1 MQTEDLLKFGLIP
14 EFIGRLPVIATLDE
28 LDESALVRILKEPRN
43 ALTKQYSKLFEME
56 SVHLKFTEE
65 ALRAIARDAT
75 KRKSGARGLRAIMEN
90 IMLEIMY
97 DMPSQPNIKEVVI
110 SEDVV
115 EKHDPPIVVYTKA
128 AESAIGGT
136 AMLFRNE
143 KDKKDDKEQS
153 GGPVRVPLLPLR
165 DIIVFPHM
173 VVPLF
178 VGRQRSIKA
187 LEEATQKQSLI
198 FLSSQKDA
206 KTNDP
211 AEDDI
216 YKIGTLGSVVQML
229 KLPDGTVKVLIEGK
243 KRARVARFVANPE
256 FFLVDVED
264 APEIVERNTEIEALV
279 REVHTT
285 FENYVKLKK
294 KIPPEMVMSVS
305 SIDDPGRLADTIVAH
320 LGIKLEDRQNLLET
334 FAAAERLEKV
344 LGHMRAEIEILE
356 VERRIRSRVKKQME
370 RSQKEY
376 YLNEQMRA
384 IQKEL
389 GEKDEFKN
397 EIQEIEEKLKQ
408 KKLSAEAKDKVE
420 KELKKLKMMSPMSAE
435 ATVVRNYIDWIISLP
450 WNEFTDDKLDI
461 NEAER
466 VLEEDHYGLEK
477 VKERIL
483 EYLAVQSLVG
493 KIKGPILCLVGP
505 PGVGK
510 TSLGRSIA
518 RSTGRKFIRVSLGG
532 VRDEAE
538 VRGHRRTYIGA
549 LPGKIIQSMKKAGSN
564 NPVFLMDEIDKM
576 STDFRGDP
584 SSALLEVLD
593 PEQNTTFNDHYLDL
607 DYDLSKVMFITTANT
622 LDRIPRPLQDRM
634 EIIRIAGYTE
644 LEKLSIA
651 KKYLLEKQ
659 KEANGLTPEN
669 LVFTDNA
676 ILGVIRHYTKEAGV
690 RNLEREIASICR
702 KVAVEVVRK
711 DRNARIQVG
720 SKSLHKY
727 LGPIKFRYGRAE
739 TEVKIGVTTG
749 LAWTELGGEL
759 LATEVTIM
767 PGKGQLIIT
776 GKLGDVMQESAQAA
790 MSYVRS
796 RAAELGLERD
806 FYQKLDVHIH
816 VPEGAIPKDG
826 PSAGITMATCLVS
839 ALMKIP
845 VHNDLAMTGEITLRG
860 SVLPIGGLKEKILAA
875 HRAGIKKVLIP
886 AENEKDIEEIPAT
899 VLKTVELELVSHMDQ
914 VLKKALILDHPDDLF
929 RNASVETQA
938 KDDAPTYGEKVEDV
952 PAPEILPQ

>member
-1 MQTEDLLKFGLIP
+1 
-14 EFIGRLPVIATLDE
+14 
-28 LDESALVRILKEPRN
+28 
-43 ALTKQYSKLFEME
+43 
-56 SVHLKFTEE
+56 
-65 ALRAIARDAT
+65 
-75 KRKSGARGLRAIMEN
+75 
-90 IMLEIMY
+90 
-97 DMPSQPNIKEVVI
+97 
-110 SEDVV
+110 
-115 EKHDPPIVVYTKA
+115 
-128 AESAIGGT
+128 
-136 AMLFRNE
+136 MLFRNE
-143 KDKKDDKEQS
+143 KKDEKEPT
-153 GGPVRVPLLPLR
+153 GGPMRMPLLPLR
-165 DIIVFPHM
+165 DIVVFPHM

-187 LEEATQKQSLI
+187 LEEATQKQGPI

-206 KTNDP
+206 KTNEP

-216 YKIGTLGSVVQML
+216 YKIGTLGTVVQML

-243 KRARVARFVANPE
+243 KRAQIARFVNHPD
-256 FFLVDVED
+256 FFMVEVDEAREV
-264 APEIVERNTEIEALV
+264 VERNTEIEALT

-320 LGIKLEDRQNLLET
+320 LGIKIEERQNLLET
-334 FAAAERLEKV
+334 FNAAERLEKV
-344 LGHMRAEIEILE
+344 LAHMRAEIEILE

-450 WNEFTDDKLDI
+450 WNDFTDDKLDI
-461 NEAER
+461 NEAEK

-510 TSLGRSIA
+510 TSLGKSIA
-518 RSTGRKFIRVSLGG
+518 RATGRKFVRVSLGG

-538 VRGHRRTYIGA
+538 IRGHRRTYIGA
-549 LPGKIIQSMKKAGSN
+549 LPGKIVQSMKKAGSS
-564 NPVFLMDEIDKM
+564 NPVFLMDEVDKM

-607 DYDLSKVMFITTANT
+607 DYDLSKVLFITTANT

-659 KEANGLTPEN
+659 KESNGLTPEN
-669 LVFTDNA
+669 VTFTDNA
-676 ILGVIRHYTKEAGV
+676 LLGVIRHYTKEAGV
-690 RNLEREIASICR
+690 RNLEREIAAICR
-702 KVAVEVVRK
+702 KVAVEVIKK
-711 DRNARIQVG
+711 DRNTHIQVANN
-720 SKSLHKY
+720 SLHKY
-727 LGPIKFRYGRAE
+727 LGPIKYRYGKAE
-739 TEVKIGVTTG
+739 TETKIGVTTG

-759 LATEVTIM
+759 LQTEVTIM
-767 PGKGQLIIT
+767 PGKGQLLIT

-796 RAAELGLERD
+796 RAMDLGLERD
-806 FYQKLDVHIH
+806 FYQKVDVHIH

-826 PSAGITMATCLVS
+826 PSAGITMATSLVS
-839 ALMKIP
+839 ALIKAP

-860 SVLPIGGLKEKILAA
+860 TVLPIGGLKEKILAA
-875 HRAGIKKVLIP
+875 HRAGIKRVLIP

-899 VLKTVELELVSHMDQ
+899 VLKGVELSLVAHMDD
-914 VLKKALILDHPDDLF
+914 VLKKALVLDDPETLF
-929 RNASVETQA
+929 KKAPVEAET
-938 KDDAPTYGEKVEDV
+938 KDDTAAFAEKVDEG
-952 PAPEILPQ
+952 PGAEILPQ

>member
-1 MQTEDLLKFGLIP
+1 
-14 EFIGRLPVIATLDE
+14 
-28 LDESALVRILKEPRN
+28 
-43 ALTKQYSKLFEME
+43 
-56 SVHLKFTEE
+56 
-65 ALRAIARDAT
+65 
-75 KRKSGARGLRAIMEN
+75 
-90 IMLEIMY
+90 
-97 DMPSQPNIKEVVI
+97 
-110 SEDVV
+110 
-115 EKHDPPIVVYTKA
+115 
-128 AESAIGGT
+128 
-136 AMLFRNE
+136 
-143 KDKKDDKEQS
+143 
-153 GGPVRVPLLPLR
+153 
-165 DIIVFPHM
+165 
-173 VVPLF
+173 
-178 VGRQRSIKA
+178 
-187 LEEATQKQSLI
+187 
-198 FLSSQKDA
+198 
-206 KTNDP
+206 
-211 AEDDI
+211 
-216 YKIGTLGSVVQML
+216 ML

-243 KRARVARFVANPE
+243 KRARVARFASNPD
-256 FFLVDVED
+256 FFLVEVEE
-264 APEIVERNTEIEALV
+264 AQEVVERNTEVEALV

-334 FAAAERLEKV
+334 FNAAERLEKV

-397 EIQEIEEKLKQ
+397 EIQEIEDKLKQ

-435 ATVVRNYIDWIISLP
+435 ATVVRNYIDWIVSLP

-466 VLEEDHYGLEK
+466 VLEDDHYGLEK

-518 RSTGRKFIRVSLGG
+518 RATGRKFIRVSLGG

-538 VRGHRRTYIGA
+538 IRGHRRTYIGA
-549 LPGKIIQSMKKAGSN
+549 LPGKIIQSMKKAGSS

-593 PEQNTTFNDHYLDL
+593 PEQNTGFNDHYLDL

-651 KKYLLEKQ
+651 KKYLMEKQ
-659 KEANGLTPEN
+659 KEANGLTKEN
-669 LVFTDNA
+669 VDFTDNA

-711 DRNARIQVG
+711 DRNAHIQIG

-727 LGPIKFRYGRAE
+727 LGAIKFRYGKAE
-739 TEVKIGVTTG
+739 AEVKIGVTTG

-796 RAAELGLERD
+796 RAAELGLEKD

-826 PSAGITMATCLVS
+826 PSAGITMATSLVS

-860 SVLPIGGLKEKILAA
+860 TVLPIGGLKEKVLAA

-914 VLKKALILDHPDDLF
+914 VLKKALVVNDPDNLV
-929 RNASVETQA
+929 RNVAVEAQS
-938 KDDAPTYGEKVEDV
+938 KDERPPFTEKVDEV
-952 PAPEILPQ
+952 PASEILPQ